1 MLVNVAKVMFGEL
14 NQNYQ
19 DAKEGIDKVIR
30 EFDQALQDQ
39 MRNITFGNTVQIT
52 FADDTQRSIEEV
64 GC

>member
-1 MLVNVAKVMFGEL
+1 MFGEL

-19 DAKEGIDKVIR
+19 DAKEGAIR

-39 MRNITFGNTVQIT
+39 MRDITFGNTVQIT